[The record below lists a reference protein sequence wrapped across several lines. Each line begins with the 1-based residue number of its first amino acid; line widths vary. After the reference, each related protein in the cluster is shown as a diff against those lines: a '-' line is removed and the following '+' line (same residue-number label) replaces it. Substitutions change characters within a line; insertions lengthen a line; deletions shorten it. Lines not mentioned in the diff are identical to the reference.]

1 MTIQYQQT
9 GFPWTPG
16 LGNGVVYIGKP
27 VIANPTTCLTLWW
40 YCPPRFLILSLHMLV
55 PIEDMHISLSDK
67 VRWKEKSICGNNFQC
82 CNKISLSILLHTWIF
97 FTPASKDTCAWY
109 YPHNKA
115 LLIDVCNRFWSKLAG
130 TQDFAKL
137 CEMVVD
143 DMRIA
148 CISMLT
154 VDATGEFNRKDRVS
168 V

>member
-1 MTIQYQQT
+1 M
-9 GFPWTPG
+9 
-16 LGNGVVYIGKP
+16 
-27 VIANPTTCLTLWW
+27 
-40 YCPPRFLILSLHMLV
+40 
-55 PIEDMHISLSDK
+55 
-67 VRWKEKSICGNNFQC
+67 
-82 CNKISLSILLHTWIF
+82 WIF
-97 FTPASKDTCAWY
+97 FILASTKDTCSWC
-109 YPHNKA
+109 YPHKKA
-115 LLIDVCNRFWSKLAG
+115 LPIDVCNRFWSKLAG